1 MAIGCLQTE
10 ANNYKP
16 NTTLPRR
23 GNPERLAIANTP
35 DSRHLLHRRG
45 ALPPQSRMQTVLGQF
60 QRTVNLPDAQ
70 ETSREV
76 VRLQVCMRSHKGQ
89 RLNRLGRRAWVAN
102 DRRTGRSVFQ
112 PRACAEFS
120 SIHGRPIGCS
130 TLALLPLDERESSHG
145 ILARY
150 TEPCSPG

>member
-1 MAIGCLQTE
+1 VAIRSDSPSPTPLT
-10 ANNYKP
+10 
-16 NTTLPRR
+16 R
-23 GNPERLAIANTP
+23 GTSCTDAA
-35 DSRHLLHRRG
+35 HYLHKN
-45 ALPPQSRMQTVLGQF
+45 RMETVLGQF

-102 DRRTGRSVFQ
+102 DRRTGRFLFQ
-112 PRACAEFS
+112 PRARAEFS
-120 SIHGRPIGCS
+120 SIYGRPIGCS

>member
-1 MAIGCLQTE
+1 ME
-10 ANNYKP
+10 
-16 NTTLPRR
+16 
-23 GNPERLAIANTP
+23 
-35 DSRHLLHRRG
+35 
-45 ALPPQSRMQTVLGQF
+45 TVLGQF

-102 DRRTGRSVFQ
+102 DRRTGRFLFQ
-112 PRACAEFS
+112 PRARAEFS
-120 SIHGRPIGCS
+120 SIYGRPIGCS